1 MGSTTSHYSEL
12 QLPEGVYHNRTDYTT
27 HHTSSSLG
35 YSVYIRE
42 SKFESSSERSH
53 RYHNESEYG
62 YWLYYIDHIFGT
74 YHV

>member
-1 MGSTTSHYSEL
+1 
-12 QLPEGVYHNRTDYTT
+12 
-27 HHTSSSLG
+27 
-35 YSVYIRE
+35 VYIRE